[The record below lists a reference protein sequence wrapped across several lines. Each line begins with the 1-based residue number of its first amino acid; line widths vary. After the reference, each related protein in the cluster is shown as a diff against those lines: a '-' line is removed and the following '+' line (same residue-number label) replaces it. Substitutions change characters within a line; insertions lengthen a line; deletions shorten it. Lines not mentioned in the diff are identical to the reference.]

1 MKKIIIAA
9 AALVAMTACNKNLI
23 EVSNPE
29 AGYGYIN
36 LGVTADTDLVVTKSD
51 EVDKSNYQ
59 VSLYNS
65 EGVLQATRPYSEI
78 LENGWK
84 VVAGSYKFKVENILE
99 SKVYDSEVNGG
110 KGQLYI
116 AGESDEAFEVHAGL
130 TTTETVNCSV
140 KNAKVSFKYDA
151 KFIEVF
157 QEYKLSVSNG
167 VETFDLSMLQGD
179 TEGFDNA
186 SLESAFF
193 APGQVDWT
201 LAATRTDG
209 QTKNYT
215 NSFNAAEASWTI
227 VTFSVG
233 STDSTIKV
241 TINVNDTIV
250 EEQINAELDPMDGG
264 ITITK
269 PEA

>member
-36 LGVTADTDLVVTKSD
+36 LGVTADTELVVTKTGD
-51 EVDKSNYQ
+51 VDKSNYQ

-65 EGVLQATRPYSEI
+65 EGTLQETRAYSEI

-99 SKVYDSEVNGG
+99 ANIYNKEVNNA

-130 TTTETVNCSV
+130 TTEQTVDCSV
-140 KNAKVSFKYDA
+140 KNAKVSFQYTEA
-151 KFIEVF
+151 FIEVF
-157 QEYKLSVSNG
+157 PEYVLNVASASKS
-167 VETFDLSMLQGD
+167 FPLSMLQAGAD
-179 TEGFDNA
+179 RNT
-186 SLESAFF
+186 LESAFF
-193 APGQVDWT
+193 APGAVTWT
-201 LAATRTDG
+201 LNATRQD
-209 QTKNYT
+209 QEVKLYT
-215 NSFNAAEASWTI
+215 SSFDAAPASWTI

-233 STDSTIKV
+233 STGSTIKV

-250 EEQINAELDPMDGG
+250 EEQINAELDPMEGG
-264 ITITK
+264 VTITK